1 MSSKQ
6 TLKCPHPGCLMWYT
20 NVAAYRQH
28 VRHHPKQRSLPPP
41 SPPDKLFSRRS
52 HDTADGAF
60 DFLHIL
66 DEDNE
71 ISFDTE
77 PDPDSDVDS
86 YYSDSG
92 MIHNRNHS
100 GDHDHDNDEDED
112 EYIHDDDY
120 LDSNSSSDNTHSNC
134 NKDGSLS
141 DYPSDYFIGRAV
153 ADDDIP
159 ICENVFAPIQHF
171 SPPSSFITQVRLQ
184 ADLFARN
191 KGSLK
196 MYDDVIKIINA
207 YTLASDFSPHERLL
221 PKKKFISRMEY
232 IFNTDSFK
240 PTHGSVTLHDGSLA
254 TVPVFNIKAMILSIL
269 HDSTLMRPENFAEG
283 LDVFTGNVDNNC
295 EANNCYG
302 EIHTG
307 ERWIPA
313 KEQFCGTEG
322 KYMPFGIIIFGDK
335 SHTDLHGTLS
345 VTPITFTASFFNKR
359 VRNNPDCWRPIAY
372 IPNLAYGKSKA
383 KSAEKAQD
391 EHNCLAYGLKSLI
404 DLADEG
410 GIRTARIPAL
420 EN

>member
-1 MSSKQ
+1 
-6 TLKCPHPGCLMWYT
+6 
-20 NVAAYRQH
+20 
-28 VRHHPKQRSLPPP
+28 
-41 SPPDKLFSRRS
+41 
-52 HDTADGAF
+52 
-60 DFLHIL
+60 
-66 DEDNE
+66 
-71 ISFDTE
+71 
-77 PDPDSDVDS
+77 
-86 YYSDSG
+86 
-92 MIHNRNHS
+92 
-100 GDHDHDNDEDED
+100 
-112 EYIHDDDY
+112 
-120 LDSNSSSDNTHSNC
+120 
-134 NKDGSLS
+134 
-141 DYPSDYFIGRAV
+141 
-153 ADDDIP
+153 
-159 ICENVFAPIQHF
+159 
-171 SPPSSFITQVRLQ
+171 
-184 ADLFARN
+184 
-191 KGSLK
+191 
-196 MYDDVIKIINA
+196 
-207 YTLASDFSPHERLL
+207 
-221 PKKKFISRMEY
+221 MEY